1 MANDRHVQGVR
12 RGWTV
17 LHIGNRARRDQHED
31 EHDQDRDDRPGQ
43 FQLITAVDLGRFR
56 TVVLGTAAEADG
68 GVGEQPADDEENPGA
83 DGQREPRNLRNQLG
97 RRGERLEDVR
107 DLLGHAGRGRS
118 RQECGLQC

>member
-1 MANDRHVQGVR
+1 M
-12 RGWTV
+12 
-17 LHIGNRARRDQHED
+17 
-31 EHDQDRDDRPGQ
+31 
-43 FQLITAVDLGRFR
+43 ITAVDLGRFR

-83 DGQREPRNLRNQLG
+83 DGQREPRDLRNQLC